1 MSDLLTTDEAGVRL
15 GVSAQR
21 VRQFIESGRLPA
33 ERYGDIW
40 LIRPAD
46 LACVGE
52 RKPGRP
58 RGQARQTA
66 AQG

>member
-1 MSDLLTTDEAGVRL
+1 MPDDLLTTEQAGARL

-21 VRQFIESGRLPA
+21 VRQFIDAGRLPA
-33 ERYGDIW
+33 TRYGDMW

-58 RGQARQTA
+58 RKATPA
-66 AQG
+66 PH